1 MSLSQPAIKA
11 SSAPDLWSQLN
22 AADENCPTCDQPIPH
37 ARFEEIKETIR
48 ARQAEQATH
57 IATRL
62 QDQFNREKTEALE
75 EASRKAA
82 ATLAA
87 AVDIARAEERQA
99 ADADATKKLADVE
112 RGNKAIQAELQ
123 TRINQAQDAQIA
135 AEQSGAALRAELNQT
150 RSDHAAAIQK
160 IKEEAD
166 ANAVTIRADAV
177 KEAEAAVQETIARM
191 ERLRQESEAAL
202 QARIENVEA
211 EKAAAEQSGTALRA
225 ELSQTRF
232 DHAAAIQKIKEEA
245 EANAATIRADAVKE
259 AEAAVQETISGM
271 ERRRQESETALRAR
285 IVNVEAEKTAAEQS
299 GTALRAEL
307 NQTRS
312 DHAVAI
318 QKMKEEA
325 DANAETI
332 RADAV
337 RETEAAVQEKIAE
350 MERTRQEAE
359 TAFQAK
365 ISIAEQA
372 KADADA
378 TAVAYQL
385 EMQTIKDAHET
396 EVAQRLNEQREVLE
410 KAQSDAI
417 NAQKSAS
424 FQKELKLQE
433 KVDQLQHALDNKT
446 AEELG
451 EGAEIDL
458 YELLKREFEGDKIE
472 RINKGQPGA
481 DVLHTVIHNGKECG
495 SIIYDSKN
503 HNAWRG
509 DVVTKLA
516 ADQMA
521 AKAEHAVLST
531 RKFPAGQRHLH
542 VHDRVILAAPSRILA
557 LVQILRQ
564 HIVQTHT
571 LRWSN
576 EARAQ
581 KTASLYD
588 FINSE
593 RCRNLFKRVDTQAE
607 KLLDLQVKEKKAH
620 DANWK
625 TQGELIRSVQKVQ
638 AEIINEI
645 DSIVGT
651 AETLGQVVHE

>member
-1 MSLSQPAIKA
+1 MSLSRAAIKA
-11 SSAPDLWSQLN
+11 SPAPDLWSHIN
-22 AADENCPTCDQPIPH
+22 TADENCPTCDQPIPH

-48 ARQAEQATH
+48 GRQAEQTTH
-57 IATRL
+57 IAARL
-62 QDQFNREKTEALE
+62 QEQFSREKAEALE

-87 AVDIARAEERQA
+87 AVDSTRAEERLA
-99 ADADATKKLADVE
+99 ADAAATKKLADVE
-112 RGNKAIQAELQ
+112 RANKETQAELQ
-123 TRINQAQDAQIA
+123 TRINQAEAAKIA
-135 AEQSGAALRAELNQT
+135 AEQSGHALRAELNQT
-150 RSDHAAAIQK
+150 RSDHVAAIQK
-160 IKEEAD
+160 VKEEAE

-177 KEAEAAVQETIARM
+177 KEAEAAVQEKIAGM
-191 ERLRQESEAAL
+191 ERLRQEAEAAL
-202 QARIENVEA
+202 QARIADAVT
-211 EKAAAEQSGTALRA
+211 EKTAAEQSSHALRA
-225 ELSQTRF
+225 ELDQTRS
-232 DHAAAIQKIKEEA
+232 DHAAAIQKVKEEA

-259 AEAAVQETISGM
+259 AEAAVQEKL
-271 ERRRQESETALRAR
+271 A
-285 IVNVEAEKTAAEQS
+285 
-299 GTALRAEL
+299 
-307 NQTRS
+307 
-312 DHAVAI
+312 H
-318 QKMKEEA
+318 
-325 DANAETI
+325 
-332 RADAV
+332 
-337 RETEAAVQEKIAE
+337 

-359 TAFQAK
+359 TALQAK
-365 ISIAEQA
+365 IASVEQA

-378 TAVAYQL
+378 KADAYQQ
-385 EMQTIKDAHET
+385 EAQRMKDAHEA
-396 EVAQRLNEQREVLE
+396 EIVQRLNEQREVLE
-410 KAQSDAI
+410 KAQSDAV
-417 NAQKSAS
+417 NAQKSTS

-433 KVDQLQHALDNKT
+433 KVDQLQRALDNKT

-458 YELLKREFEGDKIE
+458 FELLKGEFEGDKIE

-481 DVLHTVIHNGKECG
+481 DILHTVIHNGKECG

-503 HNAWRG
+503 HNAWRSEF
-509 DVVTKLA
+509 VTKLA

-557 LVQILRQ
+557 LVQILRE

-576 EARAQ
+576 EARVQ
-581 KTASLYD
+581 KTAALYD

-620 DANWK
+620 EANWK

-638 AEIINEI
+638 AEIVNEI

-651 AETLGQVVHE
+651 AETLEQAVHE

>member
-1 MSLSQPAIKA
+1 MSLSRAAIKA
-11 SSAPDLWSQLN
+11 SPAPDLWSHIN
-22 AADENCPTCDQPIPH
+22 PDENCPTCDQPIPH

-48 ARQAEQATH
+48 GRQAEQTTH
-57 IATRL
+57 IAARL
-62 QDQFNREKTEALE
+62 QEQFSREKAEALE
-75 EASRKAA
+75 EASCKAA
-82 ATLAA
+82 TTLAA
-87 AVDIARAEERQA
+87 AVDSTRVEERLA
-99 ADADATKKLADVE
+99 AEAAATKKLADVE
-112 RGNKAIQAELQ
+112 RANKETQAELQ
-123 TRINQAQDAQIA
+123 TRINQAESAKIA
-135 AEQSGAALRAELNQT
+135 AEQSGHVLRAELNQT
-150 RSDHAAAIQK
+150 RSDHVAAIQK
-160 IKEEAD
+160 VKEEAE

-177 KEAEAAVQETIARM
+177 KDAETAVQAKIAGM
-191 ERLRQESEAAL
+191 ERLRQEVEAAL
-202 QARIENVEA
+202 QVRIADAVT
-211 EKAAAEQSGTALRA
+211 EKTAAEQSSHALRA
-225 ELSQTRF
+225 ELDQTRS
-232 DHAAAIQKIKEEA
+232 DHAAAIQKVKEEA

-259 AEAAVQETISGM
+259 AEAAVQEKL
-271 ERRRQESETALRAR
+271 A
-285 IVNVEAEKTAAEQS
+285 
-299 GTALRAEL
+299 
-307 NQTRS
+307 
-312 DHAVAI
+312 H
-318 QKMKEEA
+318 
-325 DANAETI
+325 
-332 RADAV
+332 
-337 RETEAAVQEKIAE
+337 

-359 TAFQAK
+359 TALQAK
-365 ISIAEQA
+365 IASVELA

-378 TAVAYQL
+378 KADAYQQ
-385 EMQTIKDAHET
+385 EAQRMKDAHEA
-396 EVAQRLNEQREVLE
+396 EIVQRLIEQREVLE
-410 KAQSDAI
+410 KAQSDAV
-417 NAQKSAS
+417 NAQKSTS

-433 KVDQLQHALDNKT
+433 KVDQLQRALDNKT

-458 YELLKREFEGDKIE
+458 YELLKGEFEGDKIE

-481 DVLHTVIHNGKECG
+481 DILHTVIHNGKECG

-503 HNAWRG
+503 HNAWRS
-509 DVVTKLA
+509 DFVTKLA

-542 VHDRVILAAPSRILA
+542 VHDRVVLAAPSRILA

-576 EARAQ
+576 EARVQ
-581 KTASLYD
+581 KTAALYD

-620 DANWK
+620 ESHWR

-638 AEIINEI
+638 AEIVNEI

-651 AETLGQVVHE
+651 AETLEHAVHE